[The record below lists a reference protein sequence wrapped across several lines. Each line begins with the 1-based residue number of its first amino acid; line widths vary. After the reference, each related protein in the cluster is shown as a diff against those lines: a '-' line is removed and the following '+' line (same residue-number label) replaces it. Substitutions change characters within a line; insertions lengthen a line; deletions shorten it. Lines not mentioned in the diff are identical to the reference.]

1 MLEKFGTTL
10 LLIVGLI
17 LLVIG
22 AKMFIKVAD
31 PYTRKVSTS
40 LADTLAGV

>member
-17 LLVIG
+17 LLVLG
-22 AKMFIKVAD
+22 AKMVIKIAD